1 MDVLNTYGGGV
12 SYDVFTIIVGSAIFL
27 FFGLLAAMGWTTKEY
42 GMGVLFTLIALV
54 GLFGVVFN
62 AVNPEPIAVTHEVT
76 LRPDGV
82 IDARKYEI
90 IEQRGAIYV
99 IEEREAA
106 AE

>member
-12 SYDVFTIIVGSAIFL
+12 DYSVGSIIYGSFVFL
-27 FFGLLAAMGWTTKEY
+27 AFAVMSVIVWRARQRMWS
-42 GMGVLFTLIALV
+42 
-54 GLFGVVFN
+54 GLFAIMALLGVTAIVIN
-62 AVNPEPIAVTHEVT
+62 VMYPDQVPITHEVT

-99 IEEREAA
+99 IEERKH